1 VKALVL
7 STNNYRS
14 FPSRKQRFAQ
24 RLVDRGYDVL
34 YVEAPVTWLAGA
46 YPRQWPKLNA
56 WRAGARA
63 QGQHLWTASP
73 SPWLPLFKKYEHIAD
88 HDAVTYY
95 RYLSRLRGGWTSDL
109 GVVVSYLP
117 FVPETLRLLKAPV
130 VYDCVDDHS
139 SYPGLIDRNTVI
151 RLEQRTATIADAV
164 VATNET
170 IAGRFTPW
178 LDKLSII
185 PNGVDYNLFAGPG
198 MSALK
203 PGSGLS
209 RNHRLL
215 YVGAMR
221 EWFDTDVVAAVARAL
236 PEYGIDCFGVALP
249 SVRQALADLPSV
261 RFEGSLPQQEIA
273 QLAPLYDAALIPF
286 RMSPLTQGVDPLKF
300 YEYTSAG
307 LPVVSS
313 PIDALGVFDESMVRI
328 AFTPDE
334 FVSAVQSSIDSD
346 SVELRLHRIESS
358 RHFDWSYRIAEFD
371 RVIDAI
377 LSHRDA

>member
-1 VKALVL
+1 MKALVL

-24 RLVDRGYDVL
+24 RLAERGYDVL
-34 YVEAPVTWLAGA
+34 YVEAPVTWLAAA
-46 YPRQWPKLNA
+46 YPRQRSKLNA

-88 HDAVTYY
+88 HDAVVYY
-95 RYLSRLRGGWTSDL
+95 RYLSRLPGGWTTDL
-109 GVVVSYLP
+109 GVVLSYLP
-117 FVPETLRLLKAPV
+117 FVPETLRLLRAPV

-151 RLEQRTATIADAV
+151 RLEQRTASVADAV

-170 IAGRFTPW
+170 IASRFTTW

-185 PNGVDYNLFAGPG
+185 PNGVDYDLFAGPG
-198 MSALK
+198 MSVLK
-203 PGSGLS
+203 PGGGLS
-209 RNHRLL
+209 RNHSLL

-221 EWFDTDVVAAVARAL
+221 EWFDTEIVAAVARAF
-236 PEYGIDCFGVALP
+236 PEYSIDCFGAALP
-249 SVRQALADLPSV
+249 SVCQALAGLPSV
-261 RFEGSLPQQEIA
+261 HFKGSLPQRAIA

-313 PIDALGVFDESMVRI
+313 PIDALGAFDESMVRI

-334 FVSAVQSSIDSD
+334 FVTAVQSSIDSD

-358 RHFDWSYRIAEFD
+358 RRFDWSYRIAEFD
-371 RVIDAI
+371 RVIDAT